1 MNQPLNTRIAFVGG
15 GNMARAMLGGLL
27 ARGIDPERIA
37 VSDPDAASRAS
48 LAQQYGVNV
57 TADNREAVAGAQV
70 VVLAVKPQ
78 VLAEVLKPL
87 APELQLSRPLL
98 VSVAAGIRTA
108 ELAAWS
114 GEGVPVVR
122 AMPNRP
128 ALVGAG
134 ATGLYAAPS
143 VGDAQRALAT
153 ELMSATG
160 LAVWVDD
167 EAQID
172 TVTALSGSGPAY
184 FFRLAELMAEAA
196 TATGLAPEV
205 ARQLAA
211 QTLAGAGRLVAAEAE
226 PDLAAM
232 RAAVT
237 SKGGT
242 TAAALAVF
250 DGQGLPAL
258 VQAAMRAAAE
268 RSREL
273 ADDSAGRK

>member
-78 VLAEVLKPL
+78 VLAEVLNPL

-196 TATGLAPEV
+196 TAAGLAPEV

>member
-196 TATGLAPEV
+196 TAAGLAPEV